1 MEKCQKQEFANVK
14 KKKRLVR
21 AYISKNMEL
30 QGVDEENVA
39 LKIRVTKRTF
49 QNKRK
54 RPETFTLDELWDLC
68 EALKFTDDEKAAVL

>member
-1 MEKCQKQEFANVK
+1 MPKTRICKREE
-14 KKKRLVR
+14 KKRLVR